1 MPKSDY
7 LWKIKCTFMRNL
19 RLYNTDSQYVN
30 DELAGNNTDVS
41 GMTTVVPGVSLLKD
55 RREMRYNPKDKEML
69 YATITELH
77 RLSGSTTSVADN
89 SNVEI
94 KYFSGTTQEVLL
106 TSNQKVAK
114 YVCVTP
120 FIKAVL
126 PTNVMSSV
134 TFEYVVREEA
144 LVKCRYQIER
154 TSGRTKILNSIG
166 RYGNVPVTYMF
177 VDGVKVPIASAVTF
191 STTGVHE
198 VKFLFSGNSIGSFFS
213 GITNLLSVE
222 IPDYITASSAETSF
236 SFTGCTGLKSI
247 KLPKN
252 LSYLPA
258 KCFAGCSS
266 LETIVLPKTLLSI
279 GANCFSACTSL
290 VEITSNAIVQP
301 VTDSSAFINIDI
313 TGNRGKLY
321 YPTGSD
327 YSTWLSNTPYFLGYY
342 SWTGEEI

>member
-1 MPKSDY
+1 MPNLDY
-7 LWKIKCTFMRNL
+7 LWKINCVQMKNL
-19 RLYNTDSQYVN
+19 RLYNTDNQYVN

-55 RREMRYNPKDKEML
+55 RREMRYNPKDREVL

-77 RLSGSTTSVADN
+77 RLSGSTTAVTGN

-106 TSNQKVAK
+106 TSNQKLEK

-144 LVKCRYQIER
+144 FIKCRYQIE
-154 TSGRTKILNSIG
+154 TGGRTKILNSSGYYG
-166 RYGNVPVTYMF
+166 RIPATYML
-177 VDGVKVPIASAVTF
+177 VDGVEVAVASAVTF

-198 VKFLFSGNSIGSFFS
+198 VKFLFSGNSIGSVFS

-222 IPDYITASSAETSF
+222 IPDYVTASTAETSF
-236 SFTGCTGLKSI
+236 SFTGCTGLKSV

-252 LSYLPA
+252 LTYLPA

-266 LETIVLPKTLLSI
+266 LERIVLPETLLSI

-301 VTDSSAFINIDI
+301 VTDSSAFINIDT